1 MNYDI
6 IVIGGGHAGIEAAH
20 AAAKMGVK
28 TLLITTLCEQI
39 GAASC
44 NPAIGGLAKGHLV
57 KELDALGGVM
67 GLATDAA
74 GLQFRILNESKGA
87 AVRGSRAQIDM
98 DAYRIYM
105 RNLLLNTKNLDITQ
119 EIATEILSD
128 KGEVKGVKTSI
139 GNEYIAKKII
149 ITTGTFLK
157 GVIHV
162 GLSQQSAGRVG
173 ELASTDLSTS
183 LEAHG
188 IKLGRL
194 KTGTCPRVAGTSIDF
209 SVLECQGGD
218 ERPSP
223 FSFRTER
230 RKFTPNQLPC
240 YVAYTNEQTH
250 EIIRSNFHRAP
261 MFTGQISSTGP
272 RYCPS
277 IETKIY
283 EFSERNRHHVFI
295 EPQTK
300 DASEY
305 YLNGLSTSLPY
316 DVQIAMLRSI
326 KGLENAKITRPG
338 YAVEYDFAQPTQ
350 LHHTLETKALKGLY
364 LAGQINGTTGYEEAA
379 AQGLIAGINA
389 VLALRGKESFILR
402 RDEAYIGVLID
413 DLVTKGTN
421 EPYRMFTSRAE
432 FRLLL
437 RESNAHLR
445 LSEYGFAFGLID
457 ESQILKVRAL
467 KSDLERGMEFLV
479 NTIVTPNKAVLAMLE
494 SLNEE
499 KINANCTLQKIV
511 ARKSF
516 DGCKLRALNEIFA
529 GLNDESI
536 EEILTQAKYY
546 NYILQ
551 EQDEVAK
558 MHSLYDSAIPV
569 ELDYDAVPSLSNEVR
584 TKLKEHRPATLGSAL
599 QISGITP
606 AAIEI
611 LQIAIKM
618 MERNKLR

>member
-1 MNYDI
+1 MNYNI

-20 AAAKMGVK
+20 SCATMGVK

-57 KELDALGGVM
+57 KELDAIGGVM
-67 GLATDAA
+67 GLATDTA

-105 RNLLLNTKNLDITQ
+105 RNLLLNTQNLDITQ
-119 EIATEILSD
+119 EIATEILSTN
-128 KGEVKGVKTSI
+128 GEVKGVKTSI
-139 GNEYIAKKII
+139 GNKYSAKKVI

-162 GLSQQSAGRVG
+162 GENTQSAGRVG
-173 ELASTDLSTS
+173 ELASLNLSDS
-183 LEAHG
+183 LRAHG
-188 IKLGRL
+188 IELGRL

-209 SVLECQGGD
+209 SVLEWQGGD

-223 FSFRTER
+223 FSFRTD
-230 RKFTPNQLPC
+230 KSSFAPNQLPC

-283 EFSERNRHHVFI
+283 EFSERSRHHVFI

-316 DVQIAMLRSI
+316 DVQVSMLRSI

-350 LHHTLETKALKGLY
+350 LFHTLETKALKGLY

-379 AQGLIAGINA
+379 AQGLMAGINA
-389 VLALRGKESFILR
+389 VLALRGDEPFVLG

-445 LSEYGFAFGLID
+445 LSEYGFNFGLID
-457 ESQILKVRAL
+457 ESQILKVREL

-494 SLNEE
+494 NLGEE
-499 KINANCTLQKIV
+499 KINANCALQKIV

-516 DGCKLRALNEIFA
+516 NAPKLRALNEIFA
-529 GLNDESI
+529 GLADESI
-536 EEILTQAKYY
+536 DEILTQAKYY

-558 MHSLYDSAIPV
+558 MRSLYDSRIPD

-584 TKLKEHRPATLGSAL
+584 TKLKAARPATLGSAL

-618 MERNKLR
+618 MERNKG

>member
-1 MNYDI
+1 M
-6 IVIGGGHAGIEAAH
+6 
-20 AAAKMGVK
+20 
-28 TLLITTLCEQI
+28 
-39 GAASC
+39 
-44 NPAIGGLAKGHLV
+44 
-57 KELDALGGVM
+57 
-67 GLATDAA
+67 
-74 GLQFRILNESKGA
+74 
-87 AVRGSRAQIDM
+87 
-98 DAYRIYM
+98 
-105 RNLLLNTKNLDITQ
+105 
-119 EIATEILSD
+119 
-128 KGEVKGVKTSI
+128 
-139 GNEYIAKKII
+139 
-149 ITTGTFLK
+149 
-157 GVIHV
+157 
-162 GLSQQSAGRVG
+162 G
-173 ELASTDLSTS
+173 ELASSELSAS
-183 LEAHG
+183 LSEHG
-188 IKLGRL
+188 IELGRL
-194 KTGTCPRVAGTSIDF
+194 KTGTCPRVLGRSIDF
-209 SVLECQGGD
+209 SVLECQNGD

-223 FSFRTER
+223 FSFRTKRESFAP
-230 RKFTPNQLPC
+230 KQLPC

-283 EFSERNRHHVFI
+283 EFSERSRHHVFI

-316 DVQIAMLRSI
+316 DVQVAMLRSI

-350 LHHTLETKALKGLY
+350 LFHSLETRAIKGLY

-379 AQGLIAGINA
+379 AQGLMAGINA
-389 VLALRGKESFILR
+389 VLALRGAGPFVLR

-445 LSEYGFAFGLID
+445 LSEYGYDFGLINQ
-457 ESQILKVRAL
+457 EQIQRVRTLKNE
-467 KSDLERGMEFLV
+467 LERGMQILTS
-479 NTIVTPNKAVLAMLE
+479 TIVTPNKATLAMLKN
-494 SLNEE
+494 LGEE
-499 KINANCTLQKIV
+499 KINANASLQKIV

-516 DGCKLRALNEIFA
+516 NAEKLRTLHEFFAPLNQQ
-529 GLNDESI
+529 SI
-536 EEILTQAKYY
+536 DEILTQAKYH

-558 MHSLYDSAIPV
+558 MRALYDSKIPSM
-569 ELDYDAVPSLSNEVR
+569 LDYDAVPSLSNEVR
-584 TKLKEHRPATLGSAL
+584 AKLKAHRPATLGSAL

-606 AAIEI
+606 AAIEV

-618 MERNKLR
+618 TERGKN